1 MKKQT
6 KAILKTLVQFI
17 IYPVAIIAIMLLCFK
32 FPLLAFV
39 IPCAILLGV
48 IFYIVYLDNL
58 NDIDK
63 KETLARGEKW
73 YY

>member
-1 MKKQT
+1 MKKET
-6 KAILKTLVQFI
+6 KAILVTLAQFT
-17 IYPVAIIAIMLLCFK
+17 IYPVAIIALMLLCFK
-32 FPLLAFV
+32 YPILAFT
-39 IPCAILLGV
+39 IPAMIILGV